1 MKVLV
6 TGASGFIGK
15 NLLLKM
21 PKQWQ
26 IYGTFHSSDLKK
38 FLNDNKLKAKAI
50 KCDLSDVNEIKK
62 LANAVGK
69 VDVCIYLAANSDPK
83 YSCTHVVEDWR
94 ANLLSLLNFLDN
106 VKCRRLIF
114 FSSGAVYDGLKGRVS
129 IDSKLNPKLPY
140 AITKLASE
148 YYIKFYHEMK
158 KKDSYAI
165 IRFFGAYG
173 PYEPERKITTR
184 LVKELY
190 LKNKDEY
197 EIYGDGSNLI
207 DLIYIDDAIDCLIN
221 IIKSKKSAII
231 NFGSGKPLTINAF
244 VTKVGKIFNKKIKI
258 KHKGKAAEPIK
269 FYTSSEEVKKEFGF
283 KQKITLEDG
292 IKRLS
297 KHLKNLQNK

>member
-15 NLLLKM
+15 NLLLKL

-26 IYGTFHSSDLKK
+26 VYGTYFHNADFKK
-38 FLNDNKLKAKAI
+38 FLKSNKLKAKAV
-50 KCDLSDVNEIKK
+50 KCNLANAEEVKK
-62 LANAVGK
+62 LANIVGK

-83 YSCTHVVEDWR
+83 YSCTHVTEDWK

-106 VKCRRLIF
+106 VRCKRLIF
-114 FSSGAVYDGLKGRVS
+114 FSSGAVYDGLKGKVFTS
-129 IDSKLNPKLPY
+129 SKLNPKLPY

-148 YYIKFYHEMK
+148 YYIRFYHEMK
-158 KKDSYAI
+158 KIDSYTI

-184 LVKELY
+184 LIKELH
-190 LKNKDEY
+190 LKNKSEY
-197 EIYGDGSNLI
+197 EIYGDGTNLI
-207 DLIYIDDAIDCLIN
+207 DLIYIDDVVACLIN
-221 IIKSKKSAII
+221 IVKSNKSETV
-231 NFGSGKPLTINAF
+231 NFGSGNPLTINAF
-244 VTKVGKIFNKKIKI
+244 VTKIGKIFGKKVKI

-269 FYTSSEEVKKEFGF
+269 FYASSKEIKKLGF
-283 KQKITLEDG
+283 KQKITLEEG

-297 KHLKNLQNK
+297 KHLKNL